1 MIALKDRIIAQ
12 IVLMRS
18 KLCVHNGNQLIK
30 LRTFSAYCS
39 NAPYS
44 NGKVQHLPL

>member
-18 KLCVHNGNQLIK
+18 KRVHNGNQLIK